1 MGKVDCHCNTACF
14 GLSALY
20 LPLPTHDPVR
30 LPGIT
35 PPLYTK
41 HVLIWSQFVQFSCCP
56 LPFSYL
62 CIFIYLCCLLTL
74 KPVSLHGG
82 KFGNHSDFWQG
93 SQQQQRHEH
102 KNNTN
107 SENFWQSSKQ
117 QQRRHELKNNT
128 NSENCKIL
136 SK

>member
-30 LPGIT
+30 RPGIT

-74 KPVSLHGG
+74 KPVSLVENLETTVTSG
-82 KFGNHSDFWQG
+82 KVA
-93 SQQQQRHEH
+93 
-102 KNNTN
+102 NNNNDMNIKTTQTRKTSGKVAN
-107 SENFWQSSKQ
+107 NNNDDMN
-117 QQRRHELKNNT
+117 LKTTQARKTVNP
-128 NSENCKIL
+128 
-136 SK
+136 